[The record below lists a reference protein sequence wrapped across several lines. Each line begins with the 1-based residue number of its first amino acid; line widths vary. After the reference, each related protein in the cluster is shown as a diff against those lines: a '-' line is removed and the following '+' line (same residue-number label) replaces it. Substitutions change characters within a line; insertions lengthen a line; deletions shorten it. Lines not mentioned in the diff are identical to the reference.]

1 MHMHMS
7 HVDAGRLHQVWG
19 GLNRATGTVAVE
31 LGDEVDEHPQP
42 KLVAVP
48 DSTSS
53 PSELTS
59 RTVRSSSPG
68 PSRSP

>member
-1 MHMHMS
+1 M
-7 HVDAGRLHQVWG
+7 WG
-19 GLNRATGTVAVE
+19 GLNKAPSTVAVE

>member
-1 MHMHMS
+1 
-7 HVDAGRLHQVWG
+7 
-19 GLNRATGTVAVE
+19 LNKAPSTVAVE